1 MRTTIRSALAAIM
14 LALAANASADL
25 SAVPSGDYASDPSH
39 SYISFTYSH
48 IGFST
53 PHIGFRSFSANLTL
67 DNANPEK
74 SSVAVNID
82 ATSVDSRVEVFNGHL
97 NGENFFDTANNP
109 EITFNSTSITSTGED
124 TYDVVGDLTI
134 KGVTKP
140 VTLET
145 TINKAANHPMR
156 KVPTVGISGSA
167 KLSRSDWG
175 LDRAVPNVGDEITI
189 YVTAEMPQKKAE

>member
-1 MRTTIRSALAAIM
+1 MRTTFRSMLAATV
-14 LALAANASADL
+14 LAMAANASADL

-39 SYISFTYSH
+39 SYITFTYSH
-48 IGFST
+48 LGFSI
-53 PHIGFRSFSANLTL
+53 PVIGFRSFTTDLTL
-67 DNANPEK
+67 DNENPEN
-74 SSVAVNID
+74 SSVAVTID
-82 ATSVDSRVEVFNGHL
+82 ATSVDSRVENFNGHL
-97 NGENFFDTANNP
+97 NGPNFFDTENNP
-109 EITFNSTSITSTGED
+109 EITFNSTSITSTGEN

-156 KVPTVGISGSA
+156 KVPTVGMSGSA
-167 KLSRSDWG
+167 KISRSDWG

-189 YVTAEMPQKKAE
+189 SVTAEMPQKKAE

>member
-25 SAVPSGDYASDPSH
+25 STVPSGDYASDPSH
-39 SYISFTYSH
+39 SYISFSYSH
-48 IGFST
+48 LGFST
-53 PHIGFRSFSANLTL
+53 PHIGFRSFSTNLTL
-67 DNANPEK
+67 DNENPEK
-74 SSVAVNID
+74 SSVAVTID
-82 ATSVDSRVEVFNGHL
+82 ATSIDSRVEVFNGHL

-109 EITFNSTSITSTGED
+109 EISFNSTSITSTGDD

-167 KLSRSDWG
+167 TLSRSDWG

-189 YVTAEMPQKKAE
+189 HVTAEMPQKKAE